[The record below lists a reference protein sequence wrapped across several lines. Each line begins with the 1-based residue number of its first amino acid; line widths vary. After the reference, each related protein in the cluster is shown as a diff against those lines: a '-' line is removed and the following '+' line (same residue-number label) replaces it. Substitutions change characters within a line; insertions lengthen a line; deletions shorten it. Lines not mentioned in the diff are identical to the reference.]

1 MSDYEIL
8 LVLLYNERLMFRL
21 LGKINGCDIYFLV

>member
-21 LGKINGCDIYFLV
+21 SGKINGCDIYFLV